1 MFEDYKKKLQS
12 RQVTRFEEFQKR
24 IETGIREMENKV
36 RVLSV
41 IGNNPKKDGTDRAN
55 FTSNFVF
62 KGQNGEI
69 LDCKPGY
76 RSGSI
81 RYVCVTLKTDTAYD
95 DLRRART
102 VACGLDI
109 STTYVTPEE
118 AQRIGVEGCL
128 EHIDET
134 VYFGTKLCNT
144 AHSRYELSDMDSEH
158 VLKIIDLYRESMET
172 ALEKRRE
179 ALKNLPGFF
188 DECLAL
194 ANRIK
199 ELKKTNE
206 GIDYFYG
213 FICEVVQ
220 KSYMYEND

>member
-1 MFEDYKKKLQS
+1 MFEDYKKKLQAH
-12 RQVTRFEEFQKR
+12 QVVRFEEFQRR

-55 FTSNFVF
+55 FSANFVF
-62 KGQNGEI
+62 KGNGEI

-81 RYVCVTLKTDTAYD
+81 RYVCVSLKTDTAYD
-95 DLRRART
+95 DRNRPRT

-134 VYFGTKLCNT
+134 LYFGTKLCNT
-144 AHSRYELSDMDSEH
+144 AHARYELSDMDSEH
-158 VLKIIDLYRESMET
+158 VLRIIGVYRENLEK
-172 ALEKRRE
+172 ALENRRE
-179 ALKNLPGFF
+179 ALKTLPSFF

-199 ELKKTNE
+199 EIKKTNE
-206 GIDYFYG
+206 GLDYYYG

-220 KSYMYEND
+220 KSYMYEDN

>member
-1 MFEDYKKKLQS
+1 MFEDYKKKLQAH
-12 RQVTRFEEFQKR
+12 QVKHFNDFQKK
-24 IETGIREMENKV
+24 IEGGIREMENKI

-41 IGNNPKKDGTDRAN
+41 IGNHPKKDGKDRAI

-81 RYVCVTLKTDTAYD
+81 RYVSISLKTTTVYD
-95 DLRRART
+95 DRRRSRT

-109 STTYVTPEE
+109 STTYVTSEE

-134 VYFGTKLCNT
+134 VYFGTNLCNT
-144 AHSRYELSDMDSEH
+144 AHARYELSDMDSEH
-158 VLKIIDLYRESMET
+158 VLKIIGIYRENLEK

-179 ALKNLPGFF
+179 ALNNLPSFY
-188 DECLAL
+188 DECIVL

-206 GIDYFYG
+206 GIDYYYG
-213 FICEVVQ
+213 FLCEVVQ
-220 KSYMYEND
+220 KSYLFEDN

>member
-1 MFEDYKKKLQS
+1 MFEDYKKKLQAH
-12 RQVTRFEEFQKR
+12 QVKRFEEFQKR
-24 IETGIREMENKV
+24 IESGIREMENKV

-55 FTSNFVF
+55 FSANFVF
-62 KGQNGEI
+62 KGNGEI

-81 RYVCVTLKTDTAYD
+81 RYVCVSLKTDTAYD
-95 DLRRART
+95 DRNRPRT

-134 VYFGTKLCNT
+134 LYFGTKLCNT
-144 AHSRYELSDMDSEH
+144 AHARYELSDMDSEH
-158 VLKIIDLYRESMET
+158 VLRIISIYREN
-172 ALEKRRE
+172 LEKALDKRKE
-179 ALKNLPGFF
+179 ALKTLPSFF

-199 ELKKTNE
+199 EIKKTNE
-206 GIDYFYG
+206 GLDYYYG

-220 KSYMYEND
+220 KSYMYEDN

>member
-1 MFEDYKKKLQS
+1 MFEEYKKKLQAH
-12 RQVTRFEEFQKR
+12 QVNHFNDFQKK
-24 IETGIREMENKV
+24 IETGIREMENKI

-41 IGNNPKKDGTDRAN
+41 IGNNPKKDGKDRAN

-62 KGQNGEI
+62 KGNGEV

-81 RYVCVTLKTDTAYD
+81 RYVSISLKTTTAYD
-95 DLRRART
+95 DLNRART

-134 VYFGTKLCNT
+134 IYFGTKLCNT
-144 AHSRYELSDMDSEH
+144 AHAKYELSDMDSEH
-158 VLKIIDLYRESMET
+158 VLKIIGLYRESMEK

-179 ALKNLPGFF
+179 ALKTLPDFF

-199 ELKKTNE
+199 EMKKTNE
-206 GIDYFYG
+206 GLDYFYG
-213 FICEVVQ
+213 FICEVAQ
-220 KSYMYEND
+220 KSYMYEDN